1 MLWVTVCAYVLLM
14 NGRSAD
20 FFFNGT
26 LDYKQNREDEMWAL
40 MNGREDHLT
49 LVRAGA

>member
-1 MLWVTVCAYVLLM
+1 MLWVTVFAYILLM

-20 FFFNGT
+20 FCFFNGT

-40 MNGREDHLT
+40 MNGHEDHLIW
-49 LVRAGA
+49 